1 TRPNRNPSAAAASD
15 IPLRPDAA
23 NPMPAPA
30 IVAVTAFGMRRVRIS
45 TTIATSTPTAR
56 AMKDQLEIVGNG
68 LPEER
73 VHSVPH
79 AGHGTNREQRN
90 QRHQQAVL
98 QQVLPFFL
106 GSEPRVRDSPQRN
119 NGNGRLHGSLS
130 NCVET
135 SLDRAHDRRQTMG
148 PAPGAGPE

>member
-30 IVAVTAFGMRRVRIS
+30 IVAVTALGIRRVRIS
-45 TTIATSTPTAR
+45 TTVAISTPTAR

-73 VHSVPH
+73 IHSVPDARH
-79 AGHGTNREQRN
+79 RADRDQGDEGDEQP
-90 QRHQQAVL
+90 VFEK
-98 QQVLPFFL
+98 V
-106 GSEPRVRDSPQRN
+106 
-119 NGNGRLHGSLS
+119 
-130 NCVET
+130 
-135 SLDRAHDRRQTMG
+135 
-148 PAPGAGPE
+148 AP